1 MARPK
6 EKVLVMLREQMDLLR
21 TSLRAFY
28 EGNFAESLRIATTI
42 RILVHESGMS
52 KPLLKQARPDGLA
65 LQIQDICEARPGEE
79 EVEEVFNFAV
89 GVRMGPGPTVA
100 PAVDLGSSHYTLNSI
115 GAWWNRTVLSFPSN
129 GTQMIYT
136 RKKVVLI
143 LANKEGGAHVD
154 PNEDADYVRLLTD
167 QPLTFSFQ
175 GVQIETPDL
184 ARFLTAQS
192 GIEMLECLKRNFF
205 RDAEVPAKWE
215 CGTAPRVAMYF
226 DQISGAFVT
235 RIVSSFPR
243 AEMRVTK
250 RD

>member
-143 LANKEGGAHVD
+143 LANTEGGAHVD
-154 PNEDADYVRLLTD
+154 PDEDADYVKLLTD
-167 QPLTFSFQ
+167 QPLTFDCD
-175 GVQIETPDL
+175 GVQIKTPDL

-192 GIEMLECLKRNFF
+192 GVEMLECLKRNFF
-205 RDAEVPAKWE
+205 PDVNVPPKWE
-215 CGTAPRVAMYF
+215 FGEAPPIATYF
-226 DQISGAFVT
+226 DQVSGRFVMRLASEFPTAKMVVT
-235 RIVSSFPR
+235 R
-243 AEMRVTK
+243 